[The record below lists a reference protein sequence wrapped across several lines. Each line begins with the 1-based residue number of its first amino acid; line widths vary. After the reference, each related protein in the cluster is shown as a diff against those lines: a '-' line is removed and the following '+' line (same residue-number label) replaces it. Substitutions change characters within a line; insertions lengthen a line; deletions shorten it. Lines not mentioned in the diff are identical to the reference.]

1 MFSIQKYG
9 GVTKYFCELIKNIT
23 PENEY
28 KLSVLFSANHYL
40 KEDKKI
46 FNKIYLPIPDKN
58 FRLKGRIKN
67 LIYTANEHFSK
78 KIIKSQDYDLF
89 HPTYYGTYFLGKL
102 KKPYVLTVHDLI
114 AFKDDFYT
122 DIPLRNE
129 MKRTIENATRII
141 SISENTK
148 KDLTDILNIDPQKI
162 DVIYHGYNKPK
173 SEYEKN
179 NLGKYILFVGRR
191 SGYKNFSTFAS
202 AISLLFKKEKDLKL
216 VCVGEPFNSKEA
228 SMLKRLNILEK
239 TTVLTANEEKLN
251 NLYSNALTFVY
262 PTLYEGF
269 GMPIL
274 EAFANKCPICVSN
287 TSCLPEIAGDAAVYF
302 DPYSEASILKAMEKI
317 IFSRSLS
324 LELIKKGE
332 SRLSSFSWQK
342 TAAHSLNTYKRTL
355 SFV

>member
-1 MFSIQKYG
+1 
-9 GVTKYFCELIKNIT
+9 
-23 PENEY
+23 
-28 KLSVLFSANHYL
+28 
-40 KEDKKI
+40 
-46 FNKIYLPIPDKN
+46 
-58 FRLKGRIKN
+58 
-67 LIYTANEHFSK
+67 
-78 KIIKSQDYDLF
+78 
-89 HPTYYGTYFLGKL
+89 
-102 KKPYVLTVHDLI
+102 VHDLI

-239 TTVLTANEEKLN
+239 TTVLAANEEKLN
-251 NLYSNALTFVY
+251 NLYSNALVFVY

-317 IFSRSLS
+317 ISIIGRVKYIVVL
-324 LELIKKGE
+324 
-332 SRLSSFSWQK
+332 
-342 TAAHSLNTYKRTL
+342 
-355 SFV
+355 